1 MRRVGLLFLCLGYML
16 LFGSALWAQEVT
28 LKEALERALKNN
40 PDIAKAELSL
50 AIAQSELRAARGD
63 TFSPTVSIGEQI
75 GLFGASRSGFSLQL
89 KDTISF
95 DTSLWEEEKVNLEKS
110 RRSLEA
116 TQEEVKRR
124 VVVAYLEVLRGEREL
139 ALAQKSLE
147 LSREKLRRLEEEYGK
162 GEAAAFLLKEA
173 QGECREKEAV
183 VASLK
188 AQLQL
193 YKERFFALLGEE
205 MQGDPTFAPLPE
217 FSLFLPEEAHLS
229 DFVDISDT
237 LEDLKGQQ
245 QVLEASLLRLRRAER
260 PHIALE
266 GTYGKDE
273 WSFSTKYDFS
283 QRSLDVV
290 LERSLALSG
299 SSPETFGV
307 GLVISWD
314 FSPSLAEQKKQ
325 VTLKKEMLLLD
336 LATARQN
343 VLFDLREKY
352 LAVLKAREILESRK
366 AVLEAQE
373 EAFAIR
379 KEQFALGALD
389 AVTFLESELQFLTAQ
404 KEYENARYDL
414 LESFLA
420 FLRATETPISWET
433 LFAPQ
438 GGEKE

>member
-1 MRRVGLLFLCLGYML
+1 MQKVCLLFLCLGYMVL
-16 LFGSALWAQEVT
+16 LSSTLWAQEVT
-28 LKEALERALKNN
+28 LQEALEKALKQN

-50 AIAQSELRAARGD
+50 AIAQSALRIARED
-63 TFSPTVSIGEQI
+63 TFSPTVSVGERV

-116 TQEEVKRR
+116 TREEVKRK
-124 VVVAYLEVLRGEREL
+124 VIASYLEVLRREREL
-139 ALAQKSLE
+139 SLAQKSLE
-147 LSREKLRRLEEEYGK
+147 LSREKLRRLKEEYGK
-162 GEAAAFLLKEA
+162 GEAASFLLREA

-183 VASLK
+183 VTNLK

-193 YKERFFALLGEE
+193 SKERFFTLLGEE
-205 MQGDPTFAPLPE
+205 MQGDPAFAPLPE
-217 FSLFLPEEAHLS
+217 FSLFLPEETRLS

-237 LEDLKGQQ
+237 LEDLEGQK
-245 QVLEASLLRLRRAER
+245 QVLEASLLQLRRAER
-260 PHIALE
+260 PRIALE

-273 WSFSTKYDFS
+273 WSFSAKYDFS
-283 QRSLDVV
+283 QRSLDIV
-290 LERSLALSG
+290 LEKSLASLE
-299 SSPETFGV
+299 SSPEAFGV
-307 GLVISWD
+307 GLVVSWD
-314 FSPSLAEQKKQ
+314 FSPALAEQKKQ
-325 VTLKKEMLLLD
+325 IALKKEILLLD

-352 LAVLKAREILESRK
+352 LAVLKAQEILESKK
-366 AVLEAQE
+366 AVLKAQE
-373 EAFAIR
+373 EAFTIR

-389 AVTFLESELQFLTAQ
+389 AVTFLESELQLLAAR
-404 KEYENARYDL
+404 KDYEDARYNL

-433 LFAPQ
+433 LFTPQ
-438 GGEKE
+438 GGEKR